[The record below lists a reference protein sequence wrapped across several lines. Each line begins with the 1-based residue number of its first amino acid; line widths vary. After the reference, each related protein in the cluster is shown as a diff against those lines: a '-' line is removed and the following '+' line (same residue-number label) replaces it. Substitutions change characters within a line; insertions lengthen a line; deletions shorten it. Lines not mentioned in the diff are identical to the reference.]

1 MSKHENDS
9 FIELR
14 AEQYLEEGYS
24 PKEAW
29 QMAQEDLEADQ
40 YDHEP
45 EDWHEYDLEGDL
57 DDE

>member
-1 MSKHENDS
+1 MSNQQNEQ
-9 FIELR
+9 FIEAR

-29 QMAQEDLEADQ
+29 QMAQEDFEYDQ

-45 EDWHEYDLEGDL
+45 DWHEYDIEGDL
-57 DDE
+57 DNG

>member
-1 MSKHENDS
+1 MSNQQNDS
-9 FIELR
+9 FIESR

-29 QMAQEDLEADQ
+29 QMAQEDFQADQ

-45 EDWHEYDLEGDL
+45 EDWHEYDIEGDL